1 MAPANTPLVDLI
13 LVFRSSEPQP
23 TAAFAKLSAS
33 ATKQLVAENAQAA
46 EEEYKRLLTS
56 LREAGLHATGR
67 RGGKNGQVLV
77 LVWAPWE
84 TLRQMVVKERYVVLV

>member
-13 LVFRSSEPQP
+13 VVFRSSEPP
-23 TAAFAKLSAS
+23 VTKISAS
-33 ATKQLVAENAQAA
+33 ATKQLVSENAQAA
-46 EEEYKRLLTS
+46 EAEYTRLLS
-56 LREAGLHATGR
+56 KLRDAGFKATGR

-84 TLRQMVVKERYVVLV
+84 TLKGMVVKER